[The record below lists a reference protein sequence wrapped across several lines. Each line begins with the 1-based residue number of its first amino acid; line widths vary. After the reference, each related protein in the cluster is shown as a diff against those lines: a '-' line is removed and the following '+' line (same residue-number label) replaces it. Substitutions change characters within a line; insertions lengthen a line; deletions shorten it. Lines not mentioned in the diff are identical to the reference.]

1 MSNLFAAERAASA
14 TAVPVWT
21 QPRRTA
27 PFTSWHEALQDQGE
41 PDCDVEP
48 EVEPEEE
55 ERVDID
61 AVRAASIAQGYAAGL
76 EAGRREA
83 DKERDALE
91 RLALGLQMLRPEP
104 TQGLGAMIAT
114 TVERLVRQ
122 VMGEVD
128 VDVGTLMDRA
138 QAAAALIG
146 EETRPTVLKLNPAD
160 ISRLNS
166 AELPVS
172 IEADPTL
179 APGDLRLETG
189 AGAIEDGA
197 SVRLERLRAALDRV
211 AGSR

>member
-27 PFTSWHEALQDQGE
+27 PFTSWHEALHDPAE
-41 PDCDVEP
+41 PDLDMGADVEP
-48 EVEPEEE
+48 EE
-55 ERVDID
+55 ERVDIE
-61 AVRAASIAQGYAAGL
+61 AVRAAAIAQGYAAGL

-91 RLALGLQMLRPEP
+91 RLAMGLQMLRPEP

-122 VMGEVD
+122 VMGEVEVD
-128 VDVGTLMDRA
+128 VDTLMDRA

-146 EETRPTVLKLNPAD
+146 EETRPTVLKLNPED
-160 ISRLNS
+160 LSRLNR

-172 IEADPTL
+172 VEADPAL

-189 AGAIEDGA
+189 AGSVEDGP
-197 SVRLERLRAALDRV
+197 SVRLERLRCALDRV
-211 AGSR
+211 ASTR